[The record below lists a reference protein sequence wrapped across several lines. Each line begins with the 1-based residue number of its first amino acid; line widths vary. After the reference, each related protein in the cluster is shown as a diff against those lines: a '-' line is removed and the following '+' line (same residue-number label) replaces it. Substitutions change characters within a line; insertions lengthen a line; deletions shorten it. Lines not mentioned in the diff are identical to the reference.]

1 MHEVSTGLCEDQHRH
16 PLITRTI
23 LFLLQWLTLQ
33 RYGDL
38 EVFATTLTNSVMDL
52 RTTPMCTWKSRFDKK
67 DSSQG

>member
-1 MHEVSTGLCEDQHRH
+1 MHEVSTGLYEDQHRH

-23 LFLLQWLTLQ
+23 LFLLQWLTLE

-38 EVFATTLTNSVMDL
+38 EVFAMTLTNSVMDL
-52 RTTPMCTWKSRFDKK
+52 RTTPMCSVHGNLDKK